1 MTKLSDPKRPR
12 FRRSAAYHEAGHA
25 VVAVALGVGVESVSL
40 HPDESRGTLEW
51 YSGARVHLKEGQRR
65 YEDEDVTIILAG
77 AAAQK
82 KHAPSSMR
90 RYSAM
95 GDYEKARSLVFFGA
109 KPDDKLYILFQ
120 QRWDWLVAEASKA
133 IEANW
138 HVIDVVARRLFAVGE
153 ISGVEVKK
161 IFRQFKGTRKRLSKD
176 PQRYE
181 RFHAASAARKPSRN
195 PS

>member
-12 FRRSAAYHEAGHA
+12 FRRSSAYHEAGHA
-25 VVAVALGVGVESVSL
+25 VVAVVLGVGVESVSL
-40 HPDESRGTLEW
+40 YPDKSRGTLEW
-51 YSGARVHLKEGQRR
+51 YSVARTNLTVGKSLYDDEG
-65 YEDEDVTIILAG
+65 VIIILAG

-82 KHAPSSMR
+82 KHAPSSIR
-90 RYSAM
+90 RHAAT

-109 KPDDKLYILFQ
+109 KPDHEAYMLFQ
-120 QRWDWLVAEASKA
+120 KRWDWLVAEASKM

-138 HVIDVVARRLFAVGE
+138 HVIDAVARRLFAVGE

-176 PQRYE
+176 PRRYE
-181 RFHAASAARKPSRN
+181 RFHAASATCKPSRN
-195 PS
+195 RS